1 MKSITED
8 QVGDLQ
14 EEGVA
19 MVVTEAM
26 AEAMAEVE
34 GEEGVDKEAIEDIQM
49 LDG

>member
-1 MKSITED
+1 MKSITGD

-14 EEGVA
+14 GEGVA
-19 MVVTEAM
+19 VVV
-26 AEAMAEVE
+26 AEDMAEVE

>member
-1 MKSITED
+1 MKSITGD
-8 QVGDLQ
+8 QVEDLQ

-19 MVVTEAM
+19 VVVE
-26 AEAMAEVE
+26 EAMAEVE